1 MSLDFAERKFCDTF
15 GRRIGVHLWNN
26 RIKHNNDEKNMKH
39 SIKLLRYIF
48 AACVIMI
55 SSCDP
60 EVTQQSFV
68 VQNDGNTAIAVWMRP
83 MMYATEFKENGK
95 DYMDQPDP
103 NTLYVN
109 SVDHFIPAH
118 STRHVLRAPSQ
129 HYWSEYMEEGDTI
142 LFYVLDAE
150 KVENAA
156 KKKEE
161 SVRTAIL
168 QAYFFSL
175 DDLNSLDFKL
185 SYPPKSNMQY
195 IKMLPT
201 YEDAIAGK
209 TLQDIDLE
217 QESLE

>member
-1 MSLDFAERKFCDTF
+1 
-15 GRRIGVHLWNN
+15 
-26 RIKHNNDEKNMKH
+26 MKEY
-39 SIKLLRYIF
+39 KIF
-48 AACVIMI
+48 LFACVIMI
-55 SSCDP
+55 SGCDP
-60 EVTQQSFV
+60 EVTRQSFV

-83 MMYATEFKENGK
+83 MKYATEFKENGK

-109 SVDHFIPAH
+109 SIDHFISAH

-150 KVENAA
+150 QVENAA

-175 DDLNSLDFKL
+175 DDLNSLKFKL

-209 TLQDIDLE
+209 TLQDLE
-217 QESLE
+217 QEEQ